1 MSNGLALSL
10 AAIILGAIIIDM
22 AIFGTDH
29 MVFWARSSFSA
40 RMGRLLAVMLDARSG
55 QLTLTCGNRFAC

>member
-29 MVFWARSSFSA
+29 MVFLGQKFFQ
-40 RMGRLLAVMLDARSG
+40 LLGWVAFWR
-55 QLTLTCGNRFAC
+55 